1 MRNRW
6 YVGARVHRQPQ
17 PQSQSQQVSCLVGS
31 CLIFIQMA
39 FDYPLEWRFHNL
51 SQTVWCGVCFPS

>member
-6 YVGARVHRQPQ
+6 YIGARVHRQS
-17 PQSQSQQVSCLVGS
+17 QSQSQQVSCLVGS
-31 CLIFIQMA
+31 SLIFIQMA
-39 FDYPLEWRFHNL
+39 FDYLLGWRFHNL